1 MLIVP
6 DGLSGGRKELI
17 VPVPGYWV
25 STAACSCLSWLSVMG
40 HLSQLANRLLRKWS
54 PSHGAGLRG
63 CCRTF
68 FYTPIDTRFPAE
80 SMFRTAAHRA
90 SAPVGWIKP
99 APQFL
104 SGPSR
109 GLGWW

>member
-1 MLIVP
+1 MGVLVVP
-6 DGLSGGRKELI
+6 IGLSGWRKELN

-68 FYTPIDTRFPAE
+68 FFTHLLTHD
-80 SMFRTAAHRA
+80 FRQSQCFGQQHIEPLLP
-90 SAPVGWIKP
+90 SAG
-99 APQFL
+99 
-104 SGPSR
+104 
-109 GLGWW
+109 